1 MKVRRVLAI
10 GAVLVAAM
18 CQALPAS
25 ALFSGGASA
34 NCGYWGDQQCSGVA
48 QDIPGVGAAG
58 SDVEVNCNAT
68 TPYTV
73 QATVVQCYIW
83 GNNGDKHYTNA
94 VLTQGQ
100 ASALTYRFSSWEL
113 SSRSYVVCVG
123 AGYFDGTYY
132 DPSNFVCNPGV

>member
-73 QATVVQCYIW
+73 QA
-83 GNNGDKHYTNA
+83 K
-94 VLTQGQ
+94 
-100 ASALTYRFSSWEL
+100 
-113 SSRSYVVCVG
+113 SSRVEAVVYVQD
-123 AGYFDGTYY
+123 AGG
-132 DPSNFVCNPGV
+132 PSDSPASMGS